1 MKRDQN
7 IFVEIIERVSKAE
20 QENMNLKF
28 ENSQLKNEISKLN
41 KFIAKVNSEKSE
53 IKFNDR

>member
-28 ENSQLKNEISKLN
+28 ENSQLKNEIAKLN
-41 KFIAKVNSEKSE
+41 KLITKVKSEKSE